1 MPEPSEIPQPWHGFF
16 SELDLALT
24 EPVCFHCIGGFVI
37 SMCYG
42 LERPTVDVD
51 VIWIMPNVERTML
64 QQMGGEGSLLDKKYG
79 VHLQFVTVAP
89 LCENYEDRLVEIFP
103 GTYPNIRL
111 FALDPYDLA
120 LSKID
125 RNIERDRSDVRY
137 LMQTIPLDRNILR
150 DRYNTELRPGLV
162 GNVERA
168 DATLNLWLAE
178 DF

>member
-1 MPEPSEIPQPWHGFF
+1 MPDPFEVPQPWHGFI

-24 EPVCFHCIGGFVI
+24 EPICLHCIGGFVVR
-37 SMCYG
+37 MCYG

-51 VIWIMPNVERTML
+51 VVWIMPNVQRRTL
-64 QQMGGEGSLLDKKYG
+64 QEMGGEGSPLDKKYG
-79 VHLQFVTVAP
+79 VHIQFVTVAP
-89 LCENYEDRLVEIFP
+89 LCENYEDRLVEMFP
-103 GTYPNIRL
+103 GTYRKIRL

-137 LMQTIPLDRNILR
+137 LMRTIPLDRNILR
-150 DRYNTELRPGLV
+150 DRYNTELRPGFA

-168 DATLNLWLAE
+168 DATLNLWLAD